1 MDWNFDSLPVEQR
14 YKLLVGLVIPRP
26 IALITSLGPEGIVN
40 AAPFSFFNVLGD
52 EPPICIVSIEH
63 RDDGTLKD
71 TARNIEASGEFVV
84 NLVDEAIAEQMHVC
98 SLEYPRETSEMDVA
112 GFHAAPSRAVRPP
125 RIAEAPVS
133 LECTT
138 HTRIDMDT
146 RLLVIG
152 RIHWLHAHED
162 LVEPDTLRVR
172 LENYHPI
179 GRLFANRYT
188 RTREQFAAD
197 ANAFNERQKARG
209 RI

>member
-112 GFHAAPSRAVRPP
+112 GFHAAPSHRVKPP

-162 LVEPDTLRVR
+162 LVEPGTLRVR

>member
-63 RDDGTLKD
+63 RDDGTPKD